1 MHCLSTFLALLAAST
16 VTALPLNI
24 NLGAYSPAL
33 VVGDGE
39 ISFGGGE
46 EASALLETLSGA
58 SQESAAAAG
67 EAVTGTENQVAEGT
81 PSIITPIISAIPSA
95 SASASA
101 TPELLSGLGIGRD
114 IEPRV
119 ADDVEIVKAKRDIN
133 VDMEGRDLA
142 GFNAALDFAAGAL
155 KTSPG
160 VQLGTGAEGSGVGII
175 VQPGVDAGG
184 AATEAVIVGRDFET
198 REAEVVGQRGI

>member
-1 MHCLSTFLALLAAST
+1 MHCIFTLLALLAAST

-67 EAVTGTENQVAEGT
+67 ETATGTEKQVAEGT
-81 PSIITPIISAIPSA
+81 PSIITPIISATPL
-95 SASASA
+95 ASASA
-101 TPELLSGLGIGRD
+101 TPELLSGLGIERD

-119 ADDVEIVKAKRDIN
+119 ADDVEIAKAKRDIN

-184 AATEAVIVGRDFET
+184 AATEAVVVGRDFET
-198 REAEVVGQRGI
+198 REAEVVGQRET

>member
-1 MHCLSTFLALLAAST
+1 MLCLPTLLALLATSK

-39 ISFGGGE
+39 ISFGAGE

-58 SQESAAAAG
+58 SQDSAAAAG
-67 EAVTGTENQVAEGT
+67 EAATGTAKQVAEGT
-81 PSIITPIISAIPSA
+81 PSIITPVISAISSA
-95 SASASA
+95 SASAV
-101 TPELLSGLGIGRD
+101 PQLLSGLGIGRD

-119 ADDVEIVKAKRDIN
+119 ADDVEIAKVKRDD
-133 VDMEGRDLA
+133 VEERDLA
-142 GFNAALDFAAGAL
+142 GFNAALNFATGAL

-175 VQPGVDAGG
+175 VEPGVDAGG
-184 AATEAVIVGRDFET
+184 AATEKV
-198 REAEVVGQRGI
+198 VVGKRDVEPQETENGEE

>member
-1 MHCLSTFLALLAAST
+1 MHCLSTFLALLAASA

-39 ISFGGGE
+39 ISFGAGE

-58 SQESAAAAG
+58 SQESAAAG
-67 EAVTGTENQVAEGT
+67 EAATGTAKQVAEGT
-81 PSIITPIISAIPSA
+81 PSIITPVISAIPSA
-95 SASASA
+95 SASAA
-101 TPELLSGLGIGRD
+101 PELLSGLGIGRD

-119 ADDVEIVKAKRDIN
+119 ADDVEIAKAKRD
-133 VDMEGRDLA
+133 VDGDVQERDLA
-142 GFNAALDFAAGAL
+142 GFNAALDFATGAL

-175 VQPGVDAGG
+175 VEPGVDAAG
-184 AATEAVIVGRDFET
+184 AATEAVSVGKRDIEK
-198 REAEVVGQRGI
+198 READDEQ

>member
-81 PSIITPIISAIPSA
+81 SSIITPIISAIP